1 MNQPPLLLVKNG
13 RMIQRHLQ
21 RELITDDE
29 LMSKLR
35 QQGVEFLADVKFA
48 YIEAD
53 GRISIITFDSKTR
66 SVPEQK
72 AALKSDL
79 H

>member
-1 MNQPPLLLVKNG
+1 MNQPPLLLIKNG
-13 RMIQRHLQ
+13 RMIERHLQ
-21 RELITDDE
+21 RELITEDE

-48 YIEAD
+48 YMEAD
-53 GRISIITFDSKTR
+53 GRISIITFDSKT
-66 SVPEQK
+66 STVPEQK
-72 AALKSDL
+72 AVLKSDL

>member
-1 MNQPPLLLVKNG
+1 
-13 RMIQRHLQ
+13 MIERHLQ

-35 QQGVEFLADVKFA
+35 QQGVKFLADVKFA
-48 YIEAD
+48 YMEAD
-53 GRISIITFDSKTR
+53 GRISIITFDSKSST
-66 SVPEQK
+66 VPEQK
-72 AALKSDL
+72 AVLKSDL